1 MPLER
6 GVVTRGAARRRFT
19 PDTATVVTP
28 CAHAAAAATPRMSRC
43 CVGAD
48 AAAERTPHPPTAT
61 AGGTIEGHRN
71 GAVAAS
77 GERGMASGGE
87 TLDTR
92 PAFGAHAWGRGVVW
106 GGAGTTAE
114 GRNDP
119 PVAGNEAGGAA
130 AALEATHRRSSAV
143 ALAALMAH
151 CAGCGTGCGSGA
163 TTTTSVMPAAAIVAA
178 VPSPDVSA
186 KKRLLYSA
194 CAYVRVGMRV
204 CATVHV
210 LPVPVAWLWCGRVCD
225 APLVNQWLQ
234 WLRVH
239 HNRDSHCH
247 ANANCYAVN
256 TVVIASTQPREQQ
269 VFV

>member
-1 MPLER
+1 M
-6 GVVTRGAARRRFT
+6 TRGAARRRFT

-48 AAAERTPHPPTAT
+48 AAAERAPHPPTAT
-61 AGGTIEGHRN
+61 DGGTIEGHRS

-77 GERGMASGGE
+77 GGGGSANVAGGVAPDTHTTSWSVACGSGGSS
-87 TLDTR
+87 
-92 PAFGAHAWGRGVVW
+92 
-106 GGAGTTAE
+106 GGASTSAAGCE
-114 GRNDP
+114 VP
-119 PVAGNEAGGAA
+119 PGAGSTAGGAA
-130 AALEATHRRSSAV
+130 AAPAAAHRRSSAV